1 MKRLNSGDQI
11 QSNNKAEGAEDE
23 EMNAAENGGDGK
35 EVVDVKNAADEDQE
49 ERRKTSPTAASNS
62 IEDKYPN
69 LLRFFS
75 YQQRNNQT
83 GSSQKADGGA
93 GADDPEMGEDAFSKL
108 QEDAAMV
115 PSDNPD
121 RTEQLDK
128 LMIDAVTKIF
138 QKTYR

>member
-35 EVVDVKNAADEDQE
+35 EAGDAKNDADEDQE
-49 ERRKTSPTAASNS
+49 ERRKTSPTAATNS

-75 YQQRNNQT
+75 YQQKNNQT
-83 GSSQKADGGA
+83 GSSQKADGA
-93 GADDPEMGEDAFSKL
+93 VGADDPEMGEDAFSKL

>member
-35 EVVDVKNAADEDQE
+35 EAGDAKNAADEDQE

-115 PSDNPD
+115 PSDNPY

>member
-11 QSNNKAEGAEDE
+11 QSNNKAKGAQDE
-23 EMNAAENGGDGK
+23 EMNGSDGK
-35 EVVDVKNAADEDQE
+35 EAGDAKNGADEDQE
-49 ERRKTSPTAASNS
+49 ERRKTSPTAATNS

-75 YQQRNNQT
+75 YQQQNNQT
-83 GSSQKADGGA
+83 GSSQKADGGV
-93 GADDPEMGEDAFSKL
+93 GAEDPEMGEDAFSKL

>member
-35 EVVDVKNAADEDQE
+35 EACDVKNGADEDQE

-83 GSSQKADGGA
+83 GSSQKADGGV